1 MKIPSL
7 IIPQKG
13 LSVPI
18 STADKTYDDD
28 QISNTVYM
36 SVLKQLYNL
45 YKLFHGSLSDSLA
58 SIGHEKLKANLKIYF
73 DDVSHVFFVQF

>member
-1 MKIPSL
+1 MKKTLSIHK
-7 IIPQKG
+7 KG

-45 YKLFHGSLSDSLA
+45 YKLFHGSLSDSLV
-58 SIGHEKLKANLKIYF
+58 SIGHEKLKVNLKIYF
-73 DDVSHVFFVQF
+73 DDVIHVFFVQF